1 MSEML
6 NVFWLRTFPFHFRL
20 TAQLYTAQGEPV
32 MEISSE
38 IREEANKMKL
48 LCVSNILDLIEEGQ
62 MHRDIQVL

>member
-1 MSEML
+1 
-6 NVFWLRTFPFHFRL
+6 
-20 TAQLYTAQGEPV
+20 